1 MGWVKVSKWSKYN
14 MYQHNSQVENL
25 RITPSQFSNGV
36 PFENPKVF
44 SSTSN
49 MVFIREGIFD
59 NKVIKNNNDDFVLT
73 KLTTDMGFHSQ
84 MLPIFYLTYNAR
96 GGNAN
101 YTVNLNI
108 DASQQIYMLKFYFTQ
123 SMSAFHT
130 HISSANNKP
139 PIELGMK
146 VKGNGNTYVNL
157 ASRGQWDSFNAVPFY
172 AGRFAQ
178 YGSELVTEVRHK
190 IWEYKNLNGL
200 PTQTLTIEAYPVSLP
215 DNFSIVDQFFSY
227 ISCRIDIY
235 TKGNHLLPS
244 SNQIFI
250 YEDK

>member
-1 MGWVKVSKWSKYN
+1 MGWVRVSKWSKYN

-25 RITPSQFSNGV
+25 RIIPSQFSNGV

-59 NKVIKNNNDDFVLT
+59 NRVVKNSNDDFVLT

-84 MLPIFYLTYNAR
+84 MLPIFYLSYNRA

-101 YTVNLNI
+101 YTINLNI
-108 DASQQIYMLKFYFTQ
+108 DASQQVYMLKFYFTQ
-123 SMSAFHT
+123 SMGVFHALVSNP
-130 HISSANNKP
+130 HNSP

-146 VKGNGNTYVNL
+146 ISSNGTTHLNL

-172 AGRFAQ
+172 AGRYVQ
-178 YGSELVTEVRHK
+178 YNSEVVTEVRHK
-190 IWEYKNLNGL
+190 VWEYKNLNGI
-200 PTQTLTIEAYPVSLP
+200 PTQTLKLEAYPVSIP
-215 DNFSIVDQFFSY
+215 QDFGMFDTFFSF
-227 ISCRIDIY
+227 ISCRVDIY